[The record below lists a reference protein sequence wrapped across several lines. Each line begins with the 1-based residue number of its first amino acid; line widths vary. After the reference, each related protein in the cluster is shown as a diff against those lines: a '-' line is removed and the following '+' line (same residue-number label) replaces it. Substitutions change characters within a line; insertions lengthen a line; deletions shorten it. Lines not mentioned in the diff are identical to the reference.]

1 MRALQHLM
9 AWAYRGAAVAVLGLV
24 LMFPAWKGLWLGY
37 LPVAV
42 GLALAGALWVTAL
55 RHPCGIFAEWSA
67 FRFALVAYAVPAALQ
82 VALLVLLRP
91 QPLYDGQFVFAEAVE
106 LAHTGRMSALTYYPP
121 LQTWWYA
128 GWFRLFG
135 ASSLVAQLSHLPL
148 AALVTWLTHRLARQ
162 AGVRH
167 ARLVTLLVA
176 FYPSFLAYVLVTPYY
191 HYLYTAAVL
200 ATAWGWLASLER
212 ARGAAAAGLASG
224 LGALAKA
231 TQLIA
236 PAQALVFW
244 LLAPRPSEPAAVV
257 RPPGSLLLRR
267 LVLFLAGM
275 AVCIAPWTIRNFRV
289 FGEVVPVCTS
299 GGLVLHS
306 ANNPESNGLYSGVPD
321 TADIGSPEAMLA
333 HSRESSRRA
342 REFMRTQPGAFLRL
356 AWIKVLHTWGGE
368 ATFAELINRNG
379 RPLGRLEDVF
389 SAMFYAGWVCVVA
402 WWAAGSVGAWRTRAP
417 LTPLELACAVVVL
430 SNLVVYAVFEGGD
443 RHHLPF
449 VPLLLVGAWA
459 VRSRTGLATTPP
471 PA

>member
-1 MRALQHLM
+1 MKALRQVV

-24 LMFPAWKGLWLGY
+24 LLFPAWKGLWLGY

-42 GLALAGALWVTAL
+42 GLAAAGWIARNAGRGCFDTLARWRERDVALAAYVAPALLQAGLLLAL
-55 RHPCGIFAEWSA
+55 RP
-67 FRFALVAYAVPAALQ
+67 L
-82 VALLVLLRP
+82 P
-91 QPLYDGQFVFAEAVE
+91 QFDGQFVYAEAAE
-106 LAHTGRMSALTYYPP
+106 LARTGRMSALTYYPP

-135 ASSLVAQLSHLPL
+135 ASPLVAQLSHLPL
-148 AALVTWLTHRLARQ
+148 AALVTWLTSRLARQ

-176 FYPSFLAYVLVTPYY
+176 YYPSFLAYVLVTPYY

-244 LLAPRPSEPAAVV
+244 LLAPWRSEPPGVA
-257 RPPGSLLLRR
+257 RPPGNLLLRR

-275 AVCIAPWTIRNFRV
+275 ALCVAPWTIRNFHV

-306 ANNPESNGLYSGVPD
+306 ANNPESNGLYSGIPD
-321 TADIGSPEAMLA
+321 TADIGSPQAMLA

-342 REFMRTQPGAFLRL
+342 REFIRTQPGAFLRL
-356 AWIKVLHTWGGE
+356 AWTKVLHTWGGE
-368 ATFAELINRNG
+368 ATFAELINRRG
-379 RPLGRLEDVF
+379 HPLGRLEDVF
-389 SAMFYAGWVCVVA
+389 SAAFYAGWVCVVA
-402 WWAAGSVGAWRTRAP
+402 WWAAGAAGAWRARAP

-459 VRSRTGLATTPP
+459 ARPRTGLATTPP
-471 PA
+471 SA